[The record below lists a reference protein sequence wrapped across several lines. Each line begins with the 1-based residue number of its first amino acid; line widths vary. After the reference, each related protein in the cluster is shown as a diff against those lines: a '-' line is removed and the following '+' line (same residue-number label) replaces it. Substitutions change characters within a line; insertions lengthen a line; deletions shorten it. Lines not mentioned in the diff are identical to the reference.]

1 MPIKR
6 SPEEGSRPPLSRG
19 SACHRC
25 FARKVR
31 CSGQP
36 SPESGLHAC
45 TSCLRT
51 ARFKGHELA
60 HARCAFH
67 GEGLCSEEGGPSMTG
82 EIYSNVGPAP
92 RRKLT
97 SRSSTTTSVS
107 STRSAA
113 SAMSN
118 ATDYSFETPGAPS
131 LISPVSSTTSL
142 KSMGDHA
149 PSVSAS
155 PETLVFPPPTTYQL
169 PPALPQYTMS
179 SNAHAYAFA
188 PSHYPPSTTCS
199 LPPTPLHPSSPF
211 PGATRTAS
219 DTTCPKSLLSRRTKA
234 APMSISLPPQSA
246 MVPSPTVS
254 RVPSPVLHLA
264 STSNSA
270 PLAMPQSWGA
280 PPPPLQ
286 HQHQQ
291 HERYGQP
298 TGLYLQQQAPQ
309 DDLSGAM
316 QSVLTPSTL
325 AKLPTAQVAY
335 GFPTPAHSYQA
346 AYGLGPAA
354 TPSHGYT
361 GAEQLMSYG
370 SGGGH
375 SSVNVALPPT
385 PMRSLSVS
393 ELYPPSAY
401 AQGHHNAGT
410 EYDAGAS
417 VGWGTSF
424 HLPSPGLTFTSS
436 TPHWLAHGGGAAAQY
451 FQV

>member
-36 SPESGLHAC
+36 SPESGVHAC

-51 ARFKGHELA
+51 ARFKGHDLA
-60 HARCAFH
+60 HARCAFQ

-97 SRSSTTTSVS
+97 SRSTTTSSVT

-113 SAMSN
+113 STMSN
-118 ATDYSFETPGAPS
+118 ATDYSFDSGASS

-142 KSMGDHA
+142 KSMGDHI
-149 PSVSAS
+149 PSASSS
-155 PETLVFPPPTTYQL
+155 PETLGLPPPMTYQL
-169 PPALPQYTMS
+169 PPALPPYALPGA
-179 SNAHAYAFA
+179 AHPYAFA

-199 LPPTPLHPSSPF
+199 LPPTPQQSSSPF
-211 PGATRTAS
+211 PGAMRTSS
-219 DTTCPKSLLSRRTKA
+219 DTACATSLLSRRAKA
-234 APMSISLPPQSA
+234 APMSISLPPQPP

-254 RVPSPVLHLA
+254 RVPSPVMHIA
-264 STSNSA
+264 SMSNSA
-270 PLAMPQSWGA
+270 PLAMPQTWGA
-280 PPPPLQ
+280 PPPQHQFQQQPQPQHQHQHQ

-291 HERYGQP
+291 PQGGYA
-298 TGLYLQQQAPQ
+298 QQYAPQ

-316 QSVLTPSTL
+316 QAVLTPSTL
-325 AKLPTAQVAY
+325 AKLPTAQSSY
-335 GFPTPAHSYQA
+335 DFPLATDSYQA
-346 AYGLGPAA
+346 AYPAP
-354 TPSHGYT
+354 TPSLGYA
-361 GAEQLMSYG
+361 GAAQPMGYG
-370 SGGGH
+370 HVSH
-375 SSVNVALPPT
+375 NSTLPPT

-401 AQGHHNAGT
+401 AQANQGAGG
-410 EYDAGAS
+410 EYNTSAPA
-417 VGWGTSF
+417 GWGTSF
-424 HLPSPGLTFTSS
+424 HLPSPGVTFTSS
-436 TPHWLAHGGGAAAQY
+436 TPHWLAHGGGAAQHY